1 LNSINVA
8 WTGASTTSGNTMMV
22 KLCYDDSELASKPW
36 RKKKD
41 IVNKNKRCKQTV
53 VEADYLKAGITGG
66 SATGN
71 VDIPLPLNI
80 APAKYFIQVLESDSS
95 GYVRYGDD
103 ITCTFEVVTYD
114 RLPQALVGTMSFFI
128 AFSIIVA
135 TAGTM
140 YDYKKQNAA
149 AAQYA

>member
-1 LNSINVA
+1 
-8 WTGASTTSGNTMMV
+8 
-22 KLCYDDSELASKPW
+22 
-36 RKKKD
+36 
-41 IVNKNKRCKQTV
+41 
-53 VEADYLKAGITGG
+53 
-66 SATGN
+66 
-71 VDIPLPLNI
+71 LNI

>member
-1 LNSINVA
+1 
-8 WTGASTTSGNTMMV
+8 MMV

-53 VEADYLKAGITGG
+53 VEADYLKAGIPVTG
-66 SATGN
+66 SPAPTTGH

-103 ITCTFEVVTYD
+103 STCTFEVVTYD